1 MCVNAT
7 QTPVNRSFKARIFEM
22 IFSNKEEL
30 LSLYNAVN
38 GTDYKNL
45 DGLLKLI
52 CWRMRSI
59 WRCIMYSVC
68 DRILCFII

>member
-38 GTDYKNL
+38 GTDYKNSDEL
-45 DGLLKLI
+45 EINTLENAIYMADA
-52 CWRMRSI
+52 
-59 WRCIMYSVC
+59 
-68 DRILCFII
+68 